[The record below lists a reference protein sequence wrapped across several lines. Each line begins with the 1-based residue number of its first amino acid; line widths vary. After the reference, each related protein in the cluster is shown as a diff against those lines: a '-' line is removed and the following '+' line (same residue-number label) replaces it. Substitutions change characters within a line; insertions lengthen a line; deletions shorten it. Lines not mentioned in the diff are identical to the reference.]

1 MLLIIIFTRW
11 SLNEQAVSWS
21 KLIIS
26 LKNKKSNLS
35 SLLAYRG
42 QCPFTSLSG
51 FPAADHSVFWTPVLV
66 RGSIC
71 STLRE
76 QRERESEGGSDIS
89 SSEASLP
96 GWPAPHPTCSLAGQG
111 RLRVWCD
118 NLRLHW
124 RTGWT
129 RTRPFPGHKN
139 MYENI
144 GIIFI
149 PSKNLFLCE
158 IYLQGFDCSS
168 HICEDCGAP
177 CLYVTH
183 LRQ

>member
-1 MLLIIIFTRW
+1 MNRQSADQSW
-11 SLNEQAVSWS
+11 SLVLKIKN
-21 KLIIS
+21 LICQVFWPTGGNVLS
-26 LKNKKSNLS
+26 LPSVVFLLQITASSELLS
-35 SLLAYRG
+35 SFVD
-42 QCPFTSLSG
+42 PF
-51 FPAADHSVFWTPVLV
+51 V
-66 RGSIC
+66 RHWGN
-71 STLRE
+71 
-76 QRERESEGGSDIS
+76 RERESEGGSDIS